1 MTVLEWLAAR
11 RPVLVSPR
19 GGAAEIVD
27 ELEGVI
33 PVQPDAGEIVRAIEE
48 LSAPDRWHDLLPRV
62 RRPKPASRTG
72 SRRTNASITRP
83 SAAHDRPHCHLLPGL
98 DDGPQS

>member
-1 MTVLEWLAAR
+1 M
-11 RPVLVSPR
+11 
-19 GGAAEIVD
+19 D

-62 RRPKPASRTG
+62 RPPA
-72 SRRTNASITRP
+72 ASLEDWL
-83 SAAHDRPHCHLLPGL
+83 SAHERVYHEALGRA
-98 DDGPQS
+98 